1 MLELEIKN
9 IIEEFIKKTSFSFE
23 KIDISFNQD
32 SGSYWVSIESNDS
45 KNLIGK
51 DGETIQ
57 SINHL
62 VKRVLETKNKDQNS
76 PKIIIDINNYQ
87 KSKIEK
93 IKTLAYMMAERARF
107 FKSKVELDPMNPFE
121 RRLVHEF
128 ISKQEDLESESF
140 GFGKNRRVVI
150 KYKEKNNTPSL

>member
-32 SGSYWVSIESNDS
+32 SGSYWISIESNDS

>member
-150 KYKEKNNTPSL
+150 KYKEKNNTSSL

>member
-32 SGSYWVSIESNDS
+32 SGSYWISIESNDS

-150 KYKEKNNTPSL
+150 KYKEKNNTSSL